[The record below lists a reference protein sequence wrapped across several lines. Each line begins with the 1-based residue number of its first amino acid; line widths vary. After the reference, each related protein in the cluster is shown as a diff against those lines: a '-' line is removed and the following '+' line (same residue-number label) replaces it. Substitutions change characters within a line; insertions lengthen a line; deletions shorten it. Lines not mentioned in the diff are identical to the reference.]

1 MLPDRGGG
9 TQDGAGRRLD
19 RHADGHGR
27 CAVTSSPKAP
37 SDTLSPAAVLAA
49 NKRGIIA
56 MVLAMAFFVTNDS
69 FMKLAREDLPAG
81 QVMAIRGAFGV
92 LFTLGLVIA
101 MGELGRIRLVLRR
114 IVVVRAALE
123 LAVAVCF
130 IIALGHLPLAD
141 ITAMGQSAPL
151 LIAAYLALRGQE
163 QMGWRRWSAVVIGF
177 AGVLLVVKPGG
188 PGFTIY
194 AVLGLMSAVLVAARD
209 LVTRFVPR
217 EVPTV
222 LILATTTGL
231 VALGGG
237 AMGLAEEWQTPSAA
251 VVAHLALAGLFVTL
265 GHYCVISAFRD
276 VEIAV
281 VSPFRYS
288 VVLFA
293 VIYGI
298 VIFGH
303 VPDALAMAGT
313 LLIVMS
319 GLYTLHRERI
329 RRRDIAAAA
338 MKNPPAA

>member
-1 MLPDRGGG
+1 MLPERGEAK
-9 TQDGAGRRLD
+9 DGVGRRGD
-19 RHADGHGR
+19 RHADGCGR
-27 CAVTSSPKAP
+27 CAVTSSPRTP
-37 SDTLSPAAVLAA
+37 SDTLSPAAALAA

-92 LFTLGLVIA
+92 VFTLGLVIA
-101 MGELGRIRLVLRR
+101 MGEIARVRLVLRR

-123 LAVAVCF
+123 LAVAICF
-130 IIALGHLPLAD
+130 IIALGHLTLAD

-163 QMGWRRWSAVVIGF
+163 QMGWRRWTAVAVGF

-188 PGFTIY
+188 PGFNVY

-237 AMGLAEEWQTPSAA
+237 AMGLAEEWRTPSTA
-251 VVAHLALAGLFVTL
+251 VVLHLALAGLFVTL

-276 VEIAV
+276 VEVAV

-303 VPDALAMAGT
+303 VPDALAIAGT